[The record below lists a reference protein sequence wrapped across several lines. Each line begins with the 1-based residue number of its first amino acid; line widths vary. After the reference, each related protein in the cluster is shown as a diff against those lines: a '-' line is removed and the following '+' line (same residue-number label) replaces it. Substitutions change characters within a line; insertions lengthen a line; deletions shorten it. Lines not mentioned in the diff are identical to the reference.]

1 MLRVKHSAWVLA
13 ALLVVAPTKGEEKR
27 ETEAEAESEEGEKKP
42 FILPTYSGE
51 KTSHHAPPK
60 PKPAGPFPEPRE
72 IYDYALKC
80 WPAPSYMRAEI
91 SLEGRAQ
98 NVDTVGVDA
107 SGTVRS
113 MGRNSTALV
122 ARIPLYSATELDRE
136 REREYTRRTKLADSV
151 GNFITALTDRHKTR
165 RELDLMRALEKRSQK
180 RVQIGV
186 TDTAEQVGY
195 LQKVVQLEGDLVKQ
209 RGLLE
214 KSRLELIGHCKADE
228 ADGMDR
234 YLLQF
239 IEGK

>member
-1 MLRVKHSAWVLA
+1 VAVVLHVKHSAWLLA
-13 ALLVVAPTKGEEKR
+13 ALLVVAPSKGEEKR
-27 ETEAEAESEEGEKKP
+27 ETESEEGDKKP

-72 IYDYALKC
+72 IYDYALRC
-80 WPAPSYMRAEI
+80 WPAPSYMRAEV

-98 NVDTVGVDA
+98 NVSTTGVDETGA
-107 SGTVRS
+107 VRFL
-113 MGRNSTALV
+113 GRNSAALV
-122 ARIPLYSATELDRE
+122 ARIPLFSATELDRE

-151 GNFITALTDRHKTR
+151 GNFITALTDRHKTN
-165 RELDLMRALEKRSQK
+165 RELELMRALEKRSQK

-186 TDTAEQVGY
+186 TDTSEQVQY
-195 LQKVVQLEGDLVKQ
+195 LQKVVTLEGELVKQ
-209 RGLLE
+209 RGMLE
-214 KSRLELIGHCKADE
+214 KSRLELIGHCRADE

-234 YLLQF
+234 YLQQF

>member
-1 MLRVKHSAWVLA
+1 MLRVKHSAWLLA

-27 ETEAEAESEEGEKKP
+27 ETESEEGDKKP

-72 IYDYALKC
+72 IYDYALRC
-80 WPAPSYMRAEI
+80 WPAPSYMRAEV

-98 NVDTVGVDA
+98 NVSTTGVDETGA
-107 SGTVRS
+107 VRFL
-113 MGRNSTALV
+113 GRNSAALV
-122 ARIPLYSATELDRE
+122 ARIPLFSATELDRE

-151 GNFITALTDRHKTR
+151 GNFITALTDRHKTN
-165 RELDLMRALEKRSQK
+165 RELELMRALEKRSQK

-186 TDTAEQVGY
+186 TDTSEQVQY
-195 LQKVVQLEGDLVKQ
+195 LQKVVTLEGELVKQ
-209 RGLLE
+209 RGMLE
-214 KSRLELIGHCKADE
+214 KSRLELIGHCRADE

-234 YLLQF
+234 YLQQF

>member
-1 MLRVKHSAWVLA
+1 VAAVLHVKHSAWLLA
-13 ALLVVAPTKGEEKR
+13 ALLVVAPSKGEEKR
-27 ETEAEAESEEGEKKP
+27 ETESEEGDKKP

-72 IYDYALKC
+72 IYDYALRC
-80 WPAPSYMRAEI
+80 WPAPSYMRAEV

-98 NVDTVGVDA
+98 NISTTGVDETGA
-107 SGTVRS
+107 VRFL
-113 MGRNSTALV
+113 GRNSAALV

-136 REREYTRRTKLADSV
+136 REREYMRRTKLADSV

-165 RELDLMRALEKRSQK
+165 RELELMRALEKRSQQ

-186 TDTAEQVGY
+186 TDTSEQVQY
-195 LQKVVQLEGDLVKQ
+195 LQKVVNLEGELVKQ

>member
-1 MLRVKHSAWVLA
+1 MLHVKHSVWFLA
-13 ALLVVAPTKGEEKR
+13 ALLLVAPTKGEEKR
-27 ETEAEAESEEGEKKP
+27 ETESEEGDKKP

-60 PKPAGPFPEPRE
+60 PKPAGPFPDPRE
-72 IYDYALKC
+72 IYDFALRC
-80 WPAPSYMRAEI
+80 WPAPSYMRAEV
-91 SLEGRAQ
+91 SVEGRAQ
-98 NVDTVGVDA
+98 NVSTTGVDETGA
-107 SGTVRS
+107 VRFL
-113 MGRNSTALV
+113 GRNSAALV

-165 RELDLMRALEKRSQK
+165 RELELMRALEKRSQQ

-186 TDTAEQVGY
+186 TDTSEQVQY
-195 LQKVVQLEGDLVKQ
+195 LQKVVTLEGELVKQ
-209 RGLLE
+209 RGMLE
-214 KSRLELIGHCKADE
+214 KSRLELIGHCRADE

-239 IEGK
+239 TEGK

>member
-1 MLRVKHSAWVLA
+1 MLHVKHSAWLLA
-13 ALLVVAPTKGEEKR
+13 ALLVVAPSKGEEKR
-27 ETEAEAESEEGEKKP
+27 ETESEEGDKKP

-72 IYDYALKC
+72 IYDYALRC
-80 WPAPSYMRAEI
+80 WPAPSYMRAEV

-98 NVDTVGVDA
+98 NVSTTGVDETGA
-107 SGTVRS
+107 VRFL
-113 MGRNSTALV
+113 GRNSAALV
-122 ARIPLYSATELDRE
+122 ARIPLFSATELDRE

-151 GNFITALTDRHKTR
+151 GNFITALTDRHKTN
-165 RELDLMRALEKRSQK
+165 RELELMRALEKRSQK

-186 TDTAEQVGY
+186 TDTSEQVQY
-195 LQKVVQLEGDLVKQ
+195 LQKVVTLEGELVKQ
-209 RGLLE
+209 RGMLE
-214 KSRLELIGHCKADE
+214 KSRLELIGHCRADE

-234 YLLQF
+234 YLQQF

>member
-1 MLRVKHSAWVLA
+1 MLRVKHSAWLLV

-27 ETEAEAESEEGEKKP
+27 ETETEAENEEEKKP
-42 FILPTYSGE
+42 FRLPTFSGD

-60 PKPAGPFPEPRE
+60 PRPAGPFPEPRE
-72 IYDYALKC
+72 IYDYALRC

-239 IEGK
+239 IEGQ

>member
-195 LQKVVQLEGDLVKQ
+195 LLKVAQLKNLP
-209 RGLLE
+209 LE
-214 KSRLELIGHCKADE
+214 FEC
-228 ADGMDR
+228 
-234 YLLQF
+234 
-239 IEGK
+239 